1 MHRNI
6 ALSLALIFAASLI
19 VQVLAVSAAD
29 AQKACTYTHSDK
41 KKGYK
46 C

>member
-1 MHRNI
+1 MIRNI
-6 ALSLALIFAASLI
+6 SFALVLAFSTSMI
-19 VQVLAVSAAD
+19 VQIVAVSQASAGE
-29 AQKACTYTHSDK
+29 CHYTSSDK

>member
-1 MHRNI
+1 MIGKI
-6 ALSLALIFAASLI
+6 AFALALAFSASMIDQI
-19 VQVLAVSAAD
+19 VAVSQASAGE
-29 AQKACTYTHSDK
+29 CHYTSQDK

>member
-1 MHRNI
+1 MIRKF
-6 ALSLALIFAASLI
+6 ALALVLTFAASLI
-19 VQVLAVSAAD
+19 VQIVAVSQASAGP
-29 AQKACTYTHSDK
+29 CTYTSSDK

>member
-1 MHRNI
+1 MIRKI
-6 ALSLALIFAASLI
+6 GFALALAFSTSMI
-19 VQVLAVSAAD
+19 VQIVAVSQASAGE
-29 AQKACTYTHSDK
+29 CHYTSQDK